1 MDMRLILRHLP
12 DECNPDG
19 QNDFGFKK
27 LCVLAS
33 GRLDF
38 SFMFSSEIK
47 SVHFTGIGG
56 TAMASAAAAMLDKGF
71 AGTGSDQ
78 NVYEPMAS
86 FLAGKKIAV
95 MNGYDER
102 NLAHKPDLVVI
113 GNAISRGNPEAEY
126 VLDHKLRYCS
136 LAALLA
142 EFFIRGKRSI
152 VVAGTHGKTTT
163 TSLLAWVFEH
173 NGLNPSYLIG
183 GIPNNFSQ
191 GARFTDSEWFIIE
204 GDEYDTAFFDKRSKF
219 IHYQPEI
226 AIINNLEFDHAD
238 IFDNLDAVKKTFSH
252 FIRLVPRNGLLLGNG
267 DDANLKELLNVTHCP
282 VKRFGLGFSGTGVSP
297 VRSADEN
304 HRQDACATPDA
315 LAIRAFNLRFGPTA
329 TEFEIP
335 SFKFHLNM
343 VGELNV
349 RNALAVI
356 GAAKHCGLSN
366 KQIQSAFDTFKGIK
380 RRMEVKGIAGGV
392 TAIDDFGHHPT
403 AIRETL
409 RALRIRYAKE
419 KIWAVFEPRSNT
431 TRRNVFQ
438 AELASSFADADA
450 VIVSQVARLEQLA
463 AAERLDPEKLMRD
476 IGATGKP
483 TAYLPDADA
492 IVAHLAKSAQGG
504 DVVVVFSNGGFG
516 GIHGKLL
523 QRLGGR

>member
-1 MDMRLILRHLP
+1 
-12 DECNPDG
+12 
-19 QNDFGFKK
+19 
-27 LCVLAS
+27 
-33 GRLDF
+33 
-38 SFMFSSEIK
+38 MFSSQIK

-56 TAMASAAAAMLDKGF
+56 TAMASAAAAMLDRGF
-71 AGTGSDQ
+71 AITGSDQ
-78 NVYEPMAS
+78 NVYEPMAT
-86 FLAGKKIAV
+86 FLAAKKIPV
-95 MNGYDER
+95 LNSYDER
-102 NLAHKPDLVVI
+102 NLAHKPELVVI

-126 VLDHKLRYCS
+126 VLDHKLRHCS

-142 EFFIRGKRSI
+142 EFFIRGKRSL

-163 TSLLAWVFEH
+163 ASLLTWVFEH

-238 IFDNLDAVKKTFSH
+238 IFENLDAVKKTFSH

-267 DDANLKELLNVTHCP
+267 DDANLAPLLNVTHCP
-282 VKRFGLGFSGTGVSP
+282 VKKFGLGG
-297 VRSADEN
+297 D
-304 HRQDACATPDA
+304 CAFC
-315 LAIRAFNLRFGPTA
+315 AFNIRYGPTA

-335 SFKFHLNM
+335 SFKFHLNL
-343 VGELNV
+343 VGEFNV

-392 TAIDDFGHHPT
+392 TVIDDFGHHPT
-403 AIRETL
+403 AICETL
-409 RALRIRYAKE
+409 RALRIRYARE

-431 TRRNVFQ
+431 TRRNCFQ
-438 AELASSFADADA
+438 AELAASFADADA
-450 VIVSQVARLEQLA
+450 VIVSNVARLEQISA
-463 AAERLDPEKLMRD
+463 SERLNPEKLMAD
-476 IGATGKP
+476 IKASGKEA
-483 TAYLPDADA
+483 AYLPDADA
-492 IVAHLAKSAQGG
+492 IVAHLAKHAQGG
-504 DVVVVFSNGGFG
+504 DVICVFSNGGFD
-516 GIHGKLL
+516 GIHAKLL
-523 QRLGGR
+523 QQLSRR

>member
-1 MDMRLILRHLP
+1 
-12 DECNPDG
+12 
-19 QNDFGFKK
+19 
-27 LCVLAS
+27 
-33 GRLDF
+33 
-38 SFMFSSEIK
+38 MFSSEIK

-56 TAMASAAAAMLDKGF
+56 TAMASAAAAMFDKGF
-71 AGTGSDQ
+71 AVTGSDQ

-86 FLAGKKIAV
+86 FLAAKKIAV

-102 NLAHKPDLVVI
+102 NLAYKPNLVVI

-136 LAALLA
+136 LPALLA
-142 EFFIRGKRSI
+142 EFFIRGKRSL

-163 TSLLAWVFEH
+163 TSLLTWVFEH

-219 IHYQPEI
+219 IHYQPEV

-238 IFDNLDAVKKTFSH
+238 IFENLDAVKKTFSH

-267 DDANLKELLNVTHCP
+267 DDENLAPLLKVTHCP
-282 VKRFGLGFSGTGVSP
+282 VKRFGLGGDYAVY
-297 VRSADEN
+297 
-304 HRQDACATPDA
+304 
-315 LAIRAFNLRFGPTA
+315 AFNIRYGPTA

-335 SFKFHLNM
+335 SFKFHLNL
-343 VGELNV
+343 VGEFNV

-356 GAAKHCGLSN
+356 AAAKHCGLKN
-366 KQIQSAFDTFKGIK
+366 QQIQSAFDTFKGIK

-392 TAIDDFGHHPT
+392 TVIDDFGHHPT

-409 RALRIRYAKE
+409 RALRLRYAKE

-431 TRRNVFQ
+431 TRRNIFQ
-438 AELASSFADADA
+438 TELAESFADANA
-450 VIVSQVARLEQLA
+450 VVVSEVARLEQVTA
-463 AAERLDPEKLMRD
+463 EERLNPEKLMQD
-476 IGATGKP
+476 LKAAGKDA
-483 TAYLPDADA
+483 AYLPDVDA
-492 IVAHLAKSAQGG
+492 IVTHIAKGAQGG

-523 QRLGGR
+523 AQLNRR

>member
-1 MDMRLILRHLP
+1 
-12 DECNPDG
+12 
-19 QNDFGFKK
+19 
-27 LCVLAS
+27 
-33 GRLDF
+33 
-38 SFMFSSEIK
+38 MFSTEIK

-71 AGTGSDQ
+71 AVTGSDQ

-86 FLAGKKIAV
+86 FLAGKKIPV
-95 MNGYDER
+95 MNGYDEC
-102 NLAHKPDLVVI
+102 NLAHRPDLVVI

-142 EFFIRGKRSI
+142 EFFIRGKRSL

-163 TSLLAWVFEH
+163 TSLLTWVFEH

-219 IHYQPEI
+219 IHYQPEV

-238 IFDNLDAVKKTFSH
+238 IFENLAAIKKTFSH

-267 DDANLKELLNVTHCP
+267 DDANLTQLLNVTHCP
-282 VKRFGLGFSGTGVSP
+282 VKRFGLG
-297 VRSADEN
+297 AEN
-304 HRQDACATPDA
+304 
-315 LAIRAFNLRFGPTA
+315 AIQGFNLRYGSTA

-335 SFKFHLNM
+335 SFKFHINM

-366 KQIQSAFDTFKGIK
+366 KQIQSAFDLFKGIK
-380 RRMEVKGIAGGV
+380 RRMEVKGVAGGV
-392 TAIDDFGHHPT
+392 TVIDDFGHHPT

-409 RALRIRYAKE
+409 RALRIKYPKE
-419 KIWAVFEPRSNT
+419 KIWAVFEPRTNT
-431 TRRNVFQ
+431 TRRNYFQ
-438 AELASSFADADA
+438 AELAASFVDADG
-450 VIVSQVARLEQLA
+450 VVVSQIARLELLA
-463 AAERLDPEKLMRD
+463 PDERLNPEKLMQD

-492 IVAHLAKSAQGG
+492 IVAHIAKVVQGG

-523 QRLGGR
+523 TQLGKR